1 MTIKSKI
8 IEIELENNLK
18 KKDVLEKIDAPRDMI
33 KKVNDLINNLEQNI
47 WVIKDPKQLVKQEF
61 KSVRKASTPNGTK
74 KKKKYTHLMNELSK
88 SKRKTREAYMKNAR

>member
-18 KKDVLEKIDAPRDMI
+18 KKDILEKIDSPRDMI

-61 KSVRKASTPNGTK
+61 KSVRKTSTPNGTT
-74 KKKKYTHLMNELSK
+74 YYIFNDNI
-88 SKRKTREAYMKNAR
+88 AYYSNGTPRVEEI

>member
-1 MTIKSKI
+1 MTIISKI

-47 WVIKDPKQLVKQEF
+47 WVIKDPKRLVKQEF
-61 KSVRKASTPNGTK
+61 KSVRKTSTPNGTI
-74 KKKKYTHLMNELSK
+74 YYIFNDNI
-88 SKRKTREAYMKNAR
+88 AYYSNGTPRVEEI